1 MSHQGLLYSRI
12 VRVLKIFLPLIAIV
26 MLSSIFL
33 LSRGNKSTNAIPFA
47 TFELEQRI
55 KDQQVSKP
63 IYTGTNEAGDDV
75 RISAQT
81 LKQDETLDDVA
92 HLDAVNV
99 LITSDAKPDVTLT
112 SDNGTVFRN
121 QGKVHLLGSVFV
133 ANTDGYQMTSPEAW
147 IYDRG
152 VKIVAHG
159 PVNGLGPAT
168 KLQAGH
174 MEMNRQTKGGP
185 MQIHFTG
192 GVSVVYDPK
201 KRE

>member
-81 LKQDETLDDVA
+81 LK
-92 HLDAVNV
+92 
-99 LITSDAKPDVTLT
+99 
-112 SDNGTVFRN
+112 
-121 QGKVHLLGSVFV
+121 
-133 ANTDGYQMTSPEAW
+133 
-147 IYDRG
+147 
-152 VKIVAHG
+152 
-159 PVNGLGPAT
+159 
-168 KLQAGH
+168 
-174 MEMNRQTKGGP
+174 
-185 MQIHFTG
+185 
-192 GVSVVYDPK
+192 
-201 KRE
+201 